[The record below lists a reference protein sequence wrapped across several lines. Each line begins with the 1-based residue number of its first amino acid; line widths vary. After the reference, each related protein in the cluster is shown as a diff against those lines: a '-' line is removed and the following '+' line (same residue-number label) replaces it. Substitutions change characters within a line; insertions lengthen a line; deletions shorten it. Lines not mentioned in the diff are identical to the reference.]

1 MQFRFRGAI
10 YRSVRHFVFT
20 ASPKAL
26 NKKETKM
33 KTAIKFTALAL
44 GLMFST
50 TAFADNAKPTKP
62 VKVDTMTTQSIE
74 PMVDA
79 TQCNKE
85 ADGYKTVKLCG
96 GGSAYPVNPLSGMN
110 LGY

>member
-1 MQFRFRGAI
+1 LL
-10 YRSVRHFVFT
+10 RHFVFT
-20 ASPKAL
+20 AAPKAL

-33 KTAIKFTALAL
+33 KTAIKFTAMAL

-50 TAFADNAKPTKP
+50 TAFADNAKTTKP
-62 VKVDTMTTQSIE
+62 AKVDTMTTQSIE
-74 PMVDA
+74 PVVDA

-96 GGSAYPVNPLSGMN
+96 DGSAYPANALSGMN
-110 LGY
+110 LGF